1 MKRKKLNIGVIGI
14 GYLGKYHLEKFIKNR
29 QCNIKWVVDSNL
41 GNIKNDL
48 GISIKRTTDYK
59 EILPDIDA
67 ISLVTPTKMHFKIAK
82 FFLENKKHV
91 LIEKPM
97 TETVAQAKE
106 LVRLAKKNKVILQV
120 GHLERFNP
128 VMKRLSN
135 EISSPL
141 FIEVHRLAKFNPR
154 STDVNV
160 IFDLMIHDIDIV
172 TTLIS
177 RKIKNVS
184 AFGKKIITKTTDIA
198 NVRLEFYGGAVA
210 NLTASRISQKN
221 ERKVRIFEK
230 DKYYSVDFMY
240 STINK
245 YQKNIGRKKE
255 LFSFK
260 EFKYNKTDALKDEIN
275 NFISS
280 CDGKEMP
287 LVDGN
292 QGKAAVETA
301 TLISKLL

>member
-14 GYLGKYHLEKFIKNR
+14 GYLGKYHLEKFINNK
-29 QCNIKWVVDSNL
+29 QCDTKWVVDNNL
-41 GNIKNDL
+41 KNINMQL
-48 GISIKRTTDYK
+48 NSSIKKTNDYR
-59 EILPDIDA
+59 EIIQDVDA
-67 ISLVTPTKMHFKIAK
+67 VSLVTPTKTHFKIAK

-97 TETVAQAKE
+97 TETVEQAEK
-106 LVRLAKKNKVILQV
+106 LVKLAKKNKVILQV

-128 VMKRLSN
+128 VMKRLTD
-135 EISSPL
+135 EISCPL

-172 TTLIS
+172 TTLINK
-177 RKIKNVS
+177 KIKSVS
-184 AFGKKIITKTTDIA
+184 AFGRKIITKSTDIA
-198 NVRLEFYGGAVA
+198 NVRLEFIGGAVA

-221 ERKVRIFEK
+221 ERKIRIFEK
-230 DKYYSVDFMY
+230 DKYYSVDFMN
-240 STINK
+240 SNIKK
-245 YQKNIGRKKE
+245 YQKNIGAKKE

-260 EFKYNKTDALKDEIN
+260 EFKYNKADSLKDEIN
-275 NFISS
+275 NFILS
-280 CDGKEMP
+280 CCGKENP

-292 QGKAAVETA
+292 QGKAAVQTA

>member
-1 MKRKKLNIGVIGI
+1 MKRKKLNIGVVGI
-14 GYLGKYHLEKFIKNR
+14 GYLGKYHLEKFISNK
-29 QCNIKWVVDSNL
+29 QCDTKWVVDTNLDNINLNGHDSIQKSSN
-41 GNIKNDL
+41 
-48 GISIKRTTDYK
+48 YK
-59 EILPDIDA
+59 EVLNDIDA

-97 TETVAQAKE
+97 TETVAQAKK
-106 LVRLAKKNKVILQV
+106 LVDLAKKNKVILQV

-128 VMKRLSN
+128 VMKRLAK
-135 EISSPL
+135 EISDPL

-172 TTLIS
+172 TTLI
-177 RKIKNVS
+177 KKNIKNVS
-184 AFGKKIITKTTDIA
+184 AFGKKIITTSTDIA
-198 NVRLEFYGGAVA
+198 NVRLEFSGGSVA

-221 ERKVRIFEK
+221 ERKIRVFEK
-230 DKYYSVDFMY
+230 DKYYSVDFMN
-240 STINK
+240 SNIKK
-245 YQKNIGRKKE
+245 YIKNSKASKE

-260 EFKYNKTDALKDEIN
+260 EFKYDKTDALKDEIN
-275 NFISS
+275 NFILS
-280 CDGKEMP
+280 CLGKEKP
-287 LVDGN
+287 LVDGE

>member
-1 MKRKKLNIGVIGI
+1 MKRKKLNIGVVGI
-14 GYLGKYHLEKFIKNR
+14 GYLGKYHLEKFISNK
-29 QCNIKWVVDSNL
+29 QCDTKWVVDTNLDNIDLNGHDSIQKSSN
-41 GNIKNDL
+41 
-48 GISIKRTTDYK
+48 YK
-59 EILPDIDA
+59 EILNDIDA

-97 TETVAQAKE
+97 TETVAQAKK
-106 LVRLAKKNKVILQV
+106 LVDLAKKNKVILQV

-128 VMKRLSN
+128 VMKRLAK
-135 EISSPL
+135 EISDPL

-172 TTLIS
+172 TTLI
-177 RKIKNVS
+177 KKNIKNVS
-184 AFGKKIITKTTDIA
+184 AFGKKIITTSTDIA
-198 NVRLEFYGGAVA
+198 NVRLEFFGGSVA

-221 ERKVRIFEK
+221 ERKIRVFEK
-230 DKYYSVDFMY
+230 DKYYSVDFMN
-240 STINK
+240 SNIKK
-245 YQKNIGRKKE
+245 YIKNSKASKE

-260 EFKYNKTDALKDEIN
+260 EFKYDKTDALKDEIN
-275 NFISS
+275 NFILS
-280 CDGKEMP
+280 CLGKEKP
-287 LVDGN
+287 LVDGE

>member
-1 MKRKKLNIGVIGI
+1 MKRKKLNIGVVGI
-14 GYLGKYHLEKFIKNR
+14 GYLGKYHLEKFINNK
-29 QCNIKWVVDSNL
+29 QCDTKWVVDTNL
-41 GNIKNDL
+41 DNIDL
-48 GISIKRTTDYK
+48 NGHDSIKKSSNYK
-59 EILPDIDA
+59 EILNDIDA

-97 TETVAQAKE
+97 TETVAQAKK
-106 LVRLAKKNKVILQV
+106 LVDLAKKNKVILQV

-128 VMKRLSN
+128 VMKRLTK
-135 EISSPL
+135 EISDPL

-172 TTLIS
+172 TTLM
-177 RKIKNVS
+177 KKNIKNVS
-184 AFGKKIITKTTDIA
+184 AFGKKIITTSTDIA
-198 NVRLEFYGGAVA
+198 NVRLEFSGGSVA

-221 ERKVRIFEK
+221 ERKIRVFEK
-230 DKYYSVDFMY
+230 DKYYSVDFMN
-240 STINK
+240 SNIKK
-245 YQKNIGRKKE
+245 YIKNSKASKE
-255 LFSFK
+255 LFGFK
-260 EFKYNKTDALKDEIN
+260 EFKYDKTDALKDEIN
-275 NFISS
+275 NFILS
-280 CDGKEMP
+280 CLGKEKP
-287 LVDGN
+287 LVDGK

>member
-1 MKRKKLNIGVIGI
+1 MKRKKLNIGVVGI
-14 GYLGKYHLEKFIKNR
+14 GYLGKYHLQKFINNK
-29 QCNIKWVVDSNL
+29 QCDTKWAVDTNLDNIDINEYNSIQKSSN
-41 GNIKNDL
+41 
-48 GISIKRTTDYK
+48 YK
-59 EILPDIDA
+59 EILNDIDA
-67 ISLVTPTKMHFKIAK
+67 VSLVTPTKMHFKIAK

-97 TETVAQAKE
+97 TETVAQATK
-106 LVRLAKKNKVILQV
+106 LVDLAKKNKVILQV

-128 VMKRLSN
+128 VMKRLVK
-135 EISSPL
+135 EISDPL

-172 TTLIS
+172 TTLMKK
-177 RKIKNVS
+177 KIKNVS
-184 AFGKKIITKTTDIA
+184 AFGKKIITKSTDIA
-198 NVRLEFYGGAVA
+198 NVRLEFFGGAVA

-221 ERKVRIFEK
+221 ERKIRVFEK
-230 DKYYSVDFMY
+230 DKYYSVDFMN
-240 STINK
+240 SNIKK
-245 YQKNIGRKKE
+245 YIKNTKADKD

-260 EFKYNKTDALKDEIN
+260 EFKYDKTDALKDEIK
-275 NFISS
+275 NFILS
-280 CDGKEMP
+280 CLGKEKP
-287 LVDGN
+287 LVDGK

>member
-1 MKRKKLNIGVIGI
+1 MKRKKLNIGVVGI
-14 GYLGKYHLEKFIKNR
+14 GYLGKYHLEKFINNK
-29 QCNIKWVVDSNL
+29 QCNTKWVVDTNL
-41 GNIKNDL
+41 DNIDL
-48 GISIKRTTDYK
+48 NGHDSIQKSLNYK
-59 EILPDIDA
+59 EIINDIDA

-97 TETVAQAKE
+97 TETVAQAKK
-106 LVRLAKKNKVILQV
+106 LVDLAKKNKVILQV

-128 VMKRLSN
+128 VMKRLTK
-135 EISSPL
+135 EISDPL

-172 TTLIS
+172 TTLMKK
-177 RKIKNVS
+177 KIKNVS
-184 AFGKKIITKTTDIA
+184 AFGKKIITRSTDIA
-198 NVRLEFYGGAVA
+198 NVRLEFFGGAVA

-221 ERKVRIFEK
+221 ERKIRVFEK
-230 DKYYSVDFMY
+230 DKYYSVDFMN
-240 STINK
+240 SNIKK
-245 YQKNIGRKKE
+245 YIKNSKASKE

-275 NFISS
+275 NFILS
-280 CDGKEMP
+280 CLGKQKP
-287 LVDGN
+287 LVDGK

>member
-1 MKRKKLNIGVIGI
+1 MKRKKLNIGVVGI
-14 GYLGKYHLEKFIKNR
+14 GYLGKYHLEKFINNK
-29 QCNIKWVVDSNL
+29 QCDTKWVVDTNLDNIDLNGYDSIQKSSN
-41 GNIKNDL
+41 
-48 GISIKRTTDYK
+48 YK
-59 EILPDIDA
+59 EILNDIDA

-97 TETVAQAKE
+97 TETVAQAKK
-106 LVRLAKKNKVILQV
+106 LVDLAKKNKVILQV

-128 VMKRLSN
+128 VMKRLTK
-135 EISSPL
+135 EISDPL

-172 TTLIS
+172 TTLMKK
-177 RKIKNVS
+177 KIKNVS
-184 AFGKKIITKTTDIA
+184 AFGKKIITKSTDIA
-198 NVRLEFYGGAVA
+198 NVRLEFFGGSVA

-221 ERKVRIFEK
+221 ERKIRVFEK
-230 DKYYSVDFMY
+230 DKYYSVDFMN
-240 STINK
+240 SNIKK
-245 YQKNIGRKKE
+245 YIKNSKTSKE

-260 EFKYNKTDALKDEIN
+260 EFKYDKTDALKDEID
-275 NFISS
+275 NFILS
-280 CDGKEMP
+280 CLGKQKP
-287 LVDGN
+287 LVDGK

>member
-1 MKRKKLNIGVIGI
+1 MKRKKLNIGIIGI
-14 GYLGKYHLEKFIKNR
+14 GYLGKYHLEKFINNK
-29 QCNIKWVVDSNL
+29 QCNTKWVVDTNLDNIDLNGHDSIQKSSN
-41 GNIKNDL
+41 
-48 GISIKRTTDYK
+48 YK
-59 EILPDIDA
+59 EILSDVDA

-97 TETVAQAKE
+97 TETVLQAEK
-106 LVRLAKKNKVILQV
+106 LVDLAKKNKVILQV

-128 VMKRLSN
+128 VMKRLTK
-135 EISSPL
+135 EISDPL

-172 TTLIS
+172 TTLM
-177 RKIKNVS
+177 KKNIKNVS
-184 AFGKKIITKTTDIA
+184 AFGKKIITTSTDIA
-198 NVRLEFYGGAVA
+198 NVRLEFSGGSVA

-221 ERKVRIFEK
+221 ERKIRVFEK
-230 DKYYSVDFMY
+230 DKYYSVDFMN
-240 STINK
+240 SNIKK
-245 YQKNIGRKKE
+245 YIKNSKASKE
-255 LFSFK
+255 LFGFK
-260 EFKYNKTDALKDEIN
+260 EFKYDKTDALKDEIN
-275 NFISS
+275 NFILS
-280 CDGKEMP
+280 CLGKEKP
-287 LVDGN
+287 LVDGK

>member
-1 MKRKKLNIGVIGI
+1 MKRKKLNIGVVGI
-14 GYLGKYHLEKFIKNR
+14 GYLGKYHLEKFINNK
-29 QCNIKWVVDSNL
+29 QCDTKWVVDTNLDNINLNGHDSIQKSSN
-41 GNIKNDL
+41 
-48 GISIKRTTDYK
+48 YK
-59 EILPDIDA
+59 EILNDIDA

-97 TETVAQAKE
+97 TETVAQAKK
-106 LVRLAKKNKVILQV
+106 LVDLAKKNKVILQV

-128 VMKRLSN
+128 VMKRLAK
-135 EISSPL
+135 EISDPL

-172 TTLIS
+172 TTLI
-177 RKIKNVS
+177 KKNIKNVS
-184 AFGKKIITKTTDIA
+184 AFGKKIITTSTDIA
-198 NVRLEFYGGAVA
+198 NVRLEFSGGSVA

-221 ERKVRIFEK
+221 ERKIRVFEK
-230 DKYYSVDFMY
+230 DKYYSVDFMN
-240 STINK
+240 SNIKK
-245 YQKNIGRKKE
+245 YIKNSKASKE

-260 EFKYNKTDALKDEIN
+260 EFKYDKTDALKDEIN
-275 NFISS
+275 NFILS
-280 CDGKEMP
+280 CLGKEKP
-287 LVDGN
+287 LVDGE

>member
-1 MKRKKLNIGVIGI
+1 MKRKKLNIGVVGI
-14 GYLGKYHLEKFIKNR
+14 GYLGKYHLEKFINNK
-29 QCNIKWVVDSNL
+29 QCDTKWVVDTNLDNIDLNGHDSIQKSSN
-41 GNIKNDL
+41 
-48 GISIKRTTDYK
+48 YK
-59 EILPDIDA
+59 EILNDIDA

-97 TETVAQAKE
+97 TETVAQAKK
-106 LVRLAKKNKVILQV
+106 LVDLAKKNKVILQV

-128 VMKRLSN
+128 VMTRLTK
-135 EISSPL
+135 EISDPL

-172 TTLIS
+172 TTLM
-177 RKIKNVS
+177 KKNIKNVS
-184 AFGKKIITKTTDIA
+184 AFGKKIITTSTDIA
-198 NVRLEFYGGAVA
+198 NVRLEFSGGSVA

-221 ERKVRIFEK
+221 ERKIRVFEK
-230 DKYYSVDFMY
+230 DKYYSVDFMN
-240 STINK
+240 SNIKK
-245 YQKNIGRKKE
+245 YIKNSKASKE

-260 EFKYNKTDALKDEIN
+260 EFKYDKTDALKDEIN
-275 NFISS
+275 NFILS
-280 CDGKEMP
+280 CLGKEKP
-287 LVDGN
+287 LVDGK